1 MNAKDFSGFFLKIL
15 NKKDEL
21 IYFDWNPIQMDFH
34 SKRTGRDLV
43 LKSRQVGISTYV
55 QAEIFRSLVT
65 RTTRAATL
73 CHIDSSTQILRQT
86 SDRFYKNFPD
96 NIKEFHKPV
105 RETSNEVMSTYPET
119 DSSHIIG
126 TAGSVNFGRGGSFS
140 IFHGSEVA
148 FWKDAEKIVNGIM
161 QAGDPDI
168 ILESSPNGAQ
178 GYFYQLCMD
187 SLAGRNDWKLH
198 FYPYTMFP
206 EYQVAGWEE
215 KKRKELGR
223 YFDQEYP
230 SDEVTCFLTSNK
242 GFFSDIDIDWTA
254 PKDTVCQPDHF
265 YSMGV
270 DWGMSGDYTVA
281 IMIDRTD
288 NRMVDYVRF
297 NKMSW
302 NLQRIELLNFYK
314 KWRPQGIRVEA
325 NSIGSVN
332 IEELVK
338 DGMDIESFNTTNAS
352 KSQVFQRLH
361 EELETGL
368 KLIDWNILR
377 SEMNTMV
384 SKQTSTGLWTISA
397 DGDAHDDTLIALALA
412 VSARKGR
419 KQIVYY

>member
-1 MNAKDFSGFFLKIL
+1 
-15 NKKDEL
+15 
-21 IYFDWNPIQMDFH
+21 
-34 SKRTGRDLV
+34 
-43 LKSRQVGISTYV
+43 
-55 QAEIFRSLVT
+55 
-65 RTTRAATL
+65 
-73 CHIDSSTQILRQT
+73 
-86 SDRFYKNFPD
+86 
-96 NIKEFHKPV
+96 
-105 RETSNEVMSTYPET
+105 
-119 DSSHIIG
+119 
-126 TAGSVNFGRGGSFS
+126 
-140 IFHGSEVA
+140 
-148 FWKDAEKIVNGIM
+148 
-161 QAGDPDI
+161 
-168 ILESSPNGAQ
+168 
-178 GYFYQLCMD
+178 
-187 SLAGRNDWKLH
+187 
-198 FYPYTMFP
+198 
-206 EYQVAGWEE
+206 
-215 KKRKELGR
+215 
-223 YFDQEYP
+223 
-230 SDEVTCFLTSNK
+230 
-242 GFFSDIDIDWTA
+242 
-254 PKDTVCQPDHF
+254 
-265 YSMGV
+265 MGV

-377 SEMNTMV
+377 LEMNTMV

-397 DGDAHDDTLIALALA
+397 DGDAHDDTLIALSLA